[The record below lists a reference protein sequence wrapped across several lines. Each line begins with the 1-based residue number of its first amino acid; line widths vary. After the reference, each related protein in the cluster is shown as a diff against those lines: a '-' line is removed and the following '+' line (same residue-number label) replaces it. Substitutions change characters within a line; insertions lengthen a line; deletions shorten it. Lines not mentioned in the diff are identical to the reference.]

1 MNLDKL
7 SINWAI
13 NHLIKMSDSDLFPR
27 PIEID
32 IIEELGDSA
41 ISSIQAIDIS
51 QHKPGPSRRF
61 IIPKDDLSY
70 RIATQLD
77 PLDSI
82 LLSAIIFQFGHLVE
96 QKRRPVSEHTIFSYR
111 LKPDNE
117 GHVWD
122 STYSWN
128 AFWTECYKNS
138 KEYSCSVILDIADF
152 YNQISHHTIENQL
165 IESGFPNQIVK
176 WIIRLLEGIT
186 AKMSRGIPV
195 GPHAARFL
203 AEASIQPVDN
213 SLVTRGIKFCRFID
227 DIIIFTDSPKESRT
241 VILEVANILDKQ
253 QRLIL
258 QRQKTKIM
266 DRREFQNYCEKM
278 VEDRPIN
285 DIENQILEV
294 IKKYS
299 GNDPYQ
305 TIFLSKVS
313 DEDLGLFNTESI
325 EKILGDYL
333 KPKEPDFIRLRW
345 FIRRL
350 SQIGHPSAIN
360 FCVNN
365 FESLMPALSEI
376 CHYFISVGN
385 YPSNEWLSIGARLID
400 LLNNEIIKSNEYFQM
415 SIISLFNRK
424 TDLDHINKLVKIF
437 GSSSPNIRREIIL
450 SSYVNNAADW
460 IRELKEQYSTFDLW
474 NKRAFLTSCKIL
486 PYEERKFFVNSV
498 KQDDLLSN
506 LLAKWVKE
514 K

>member
-1 MNLDKL
+1 MNLDKS

-13 NHLIKMSDSDLFPR
+13 KHLITMSDSDLFPR

-32 IIEELGDSA
+32 IIAELGDFAASA
-41 ISSIQAIDIS
+41 IQEIDIS

-61 IIPKDDLSY
+61 VVPKDDLSY
-70 RIATQLD
+70 RVATQLD

-96 QKRRPVSEHTIFSYR
+96 QKRRPVNEHTIFSYR
-111 LKPDNE
+111 FKPDHE
-117 GHVWD
+117 GHFWD
-122 STYSWN
+122 STCSWN
-128 AFWTECYKNS
+128 AFWTKCYSNS
-138 KEYSCSVILDIADF
+138 KEYSYSVILDIADF

-176 WIIRLLEGIT
+176 WIIRLLETIT
-186 AKMSRGIPV
+186 AKVSRGIPV
-195 GPHAARFL
+195 GPHAAHLL
-203 AEASIQPVDN
+203 AEASVLPVDN
-213 SLVTRGIKFCRFID
+213 SLATRGIKFCRFID
-227 DIIIFTDSPKESRT
+227 DIIIFTNSPEESRI
-241 VILEVANILDKQ
+241 VILEMANILDKQ
-253 QRLIL
+253 QRLVL

-266 DRREFQNYCEKM
+266 GRTKFQVYCEKM

-285 DIENQILEV
+285 DIESHILEI

-299 GNDPYQ
+299 DNDPYR
-305 TIFLSKVS
+305 TIFLSQVS
-313 DEDLGLFNTESI
+313 DEDLKFFNTESL
-325 EKILGDYL
+325 EKILCDYL
-333 KPKEPDFIRLRW
+333 KSKEPDFIRLRW

-360 FCVNN
+360 FCVNK
-365 FESLMPALSEI
+365 FESLIPALSEI

-385 YPSNEWLSIGARLID
+385 YPSKEWLGIGTRLLD
-400 LLNNEIIKSNEYFQM
+400 LLNNEIIRSNEYFQM
-415 SIISLFNRK
+415 SIISLFNQK
-424 TDLDHINKLVKIF
+424 TDLDHINKLIKIF
-437 GSSSPNIRREIIL
+437 GNSSPNIRREIIL
-450 SSYVNNAADW
+450 ASYVNNAADW

-498 KQDDLLSN
+498 KKDDLFSD